1 MSAEHISSYVGQAR
15 VEIHSAIKQLDLLLE
30 HTPHN
35 SNDWA
40 PTRAVAIAAQRKLE
54 QAQDD
59 VATLTRWI
67 S

>member
-1 MSAEHISSYVGQAR
+1 MSQEHLRSYVGQAK
-15 VEIHSAIKQLDLLLE
+15 VEIHSAIRQLDLLLE

-54 QAQDD
+54 QAQAD
-59 VATLTRWI
+59 VDKVAGWLP
-67 S
+67 